1 MKIIEQTK
9 SFKAG
14 IYYLIAEMVTRG
26 ISFFMT
32 PIFTR
37 LLPESVYADVKV
49 FEAWTYL
56 FAPIISFSVY
66 QSVAR
71 AKFDFGNN
79 YYSYVSSMLG
89 FMVTA
94 TCFFGGLGF
103 FFYSHILG
111 VLGFSTDLILLM
123 LIYCLAYNSIQC
135 VQMGERQLLHYQNN
149 IMLTVLAVVPSVI
162 ISVGAVVSYKDSLD
176 LNQLLELRLYSFYIP
191 VIIIGAV
198 VCLLMFARGKKF
210 YSYTY
215 WSYGIRYSAPMIFFA
230 LSTQVL
236 YQSDK
241 IMVKY
246 YSTIRATAILALAT
260 TVGYIMDIL
269 VHAVDNAWRPWLYE
283 KLYQEDFEEIEKK
296 WLIILKILCILSWC
310 MVLLA
315 PELVLFLGGK
325 NYAESVWLIGPIVCG
340 AIANFIMIGYI
351 AIEQYMKETRIP
363 GLISILVAFLNIGL
377 NYIFIQIFS
386 YRATAYTT
394 VLCYLV
400 AGFLNCIVVLRYY
413 KMKVLNP
420 GKTFF
425 LWGTTFLLCLSSMLT
440 YRFTAIIRFGCVC
453 AILLF
458 CSMIYKDMIRER
470 ITAYLSKNK
479 NR

>member
-1 MKIIEQTK
+1 MKITEQTK

-71 AKFDFGNN
+71 AKFDFEDN
-79 YYSYVSSMLG
+79 YYNYVSSMLG

-94 TCFFGGLGF
+94 TCFFGFLVF
-103 FFYSHILG
+103 LFRNYILG
-111 VLGFSTDLILLM
+111 ILGFSFDLILLM
-123 LIYCLAYNSIQC
+123 FVYCLAYNSIQC

-149 IMLTVLAVVPSVI
+149 IVLTVLAVVPSVI
-162 ISVGAVVSYKDSLD
+162 ISVGAVVSYKNSLD
-176 LNQLLELRLYSFYIP
+176 LNQLLKLRLYSFYIP

-198 VCLLMFARGKKF
+198 VCLIMFAQGKKF
-210 YSYTY
+210 YSYIY
-215 WSYGIRYSAPMIFFA
+215 WSYGIKYSAPMIFFA

-283 KLYQEDFEEIEKK
+283 KLYQEDFDEIENK
-296 WLIILKILCILSWC
+296 WLILLRIICILSWC

-325 NYAESVWLIGPIVCG
+325 SYAESVWLIGPIVCG

-351 AIEQYMKETRIP
+351 AIEQYMKKTRIP
-363 GLISILVAFLNIGL
+363 GIISILVAFLNIGL

-386 YRATAYTT
+386 YRVTAYTT
-394 VLCYLV
+394 VFCYLV
-400 AGFLNCIVVLRYY
+400 AGLLNCIFVLRYY
-413 KMKVLNP
+413 RIQVLNP
-420 GKTFF
+420 CKTFF
-425 LWGTTFLLCLSSMLT
+425 MWGTTFLLCLLSMLT
-440 YRFTAIIRFGCVC
+440 YRFSTIIRFGCVLVVLVFGG
-453 AILLF
+453 IV
-458 CSMIYKDMIRER
+458 YKDMIIER
-470 ITAYLSKNK
+470 IAVYVSKNK
-479 NR
+479 